1 MRLSIQQYA
10 LALRE
15 LLQEGGKEKALSNFK
30 AYLTKRGEGAKFIQV
45 LEEAIRQVEVA
56 ENIEKLVVFTKYA
69 VTTKERGTLEK
80 KIATLYPGKKLDLT
94 YVLDE
99 SLIGGFRVQGQNT
112 SYDHTIAHSL
122 NQFSQ
127 TLKS

>member
-10 LALRE
+10 LAVHE
-15 LLQEGGKEKALSNFK
+15 LLREGGKETVFTNFR
-30 AYLTKRGEGAKFIQV
+30 AYLLKRGEGEKFTRV
-45 LEEAIRQVEVA
+45 LQEVIRHIEAEG
-56 ENIEKLVVFTKYA
+56 NIERLTIFTKYQA
-69 VTTKERGTLEK
+69 TLKERATLEK
-80 KIATLYPGKKLDLT
+80 KIATLYPGKSLDLT
-94 YVLDE
+94 YALDE

-112 SYDHTIAHSL
+112 SYDQTLSSTL